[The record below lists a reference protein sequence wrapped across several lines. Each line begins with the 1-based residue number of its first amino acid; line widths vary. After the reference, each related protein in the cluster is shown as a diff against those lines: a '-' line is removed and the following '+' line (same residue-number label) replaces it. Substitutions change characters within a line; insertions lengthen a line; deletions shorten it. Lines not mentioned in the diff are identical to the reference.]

1 MRLPRLLEPFA
12 PLLTPVRPGERY
24 RPGFW
29 TYLFGAVLAA
39 GAVVTV
45 LRFWK
50 GLGHVT
56 NLSDRFPW
64 GLWIGFDVLCGVAL
78 AAGGFT
84 ITAAVYVFNLK
95 RFRPIVRPTVLTAFL
110 GYFLVAVGLMYD
122 LGKPWNIWHPI
133 VMWNPRS
140 PMFEVAW
147 CVMLYL
153 TVLALEVAGPV
164 FEKLGWR
171 KAAAVQHA
179 AVVPLVIAGVVIST
193 LHQSS
198 LGTFY
203 LIVPGKL
210 HPLWYT
216 PLLSWMFYFS
226 AIAGGLAMIIVES
239 RLSSRAFGKGI
250 EMPLLQSVAKALV
263 AALAF
268 YATVRLADMARL
280 GVLGEIFAGSREAR
294 FFQLEMLIGVVLPL
308 VLLLLPAVRR
318 NSERLFRTAALVV
331 AGLVVNRLNV
341 SLTGLEGYLGGHY
354 VPSVA
359 EAVVTLMLVGCGV
372 AAFTLAVRYLPIMEP
387 VEEPELVSGAP
398 STVPAAAAPSAAP
411 ARS

>member
-1 MRLPRLLEPFA
+1 MKLPK
-12 PLLTPVRPGERY
+12 LLTPFRPLLSPNRPDERY

-29 TYLFGAVLAA
+29 TYLFGVILAA

-45 LRFWK
+45 LRYWK
-50 GLGHVT
+50 GLGYVT

-78 AAGGFT
+78 AAGGFA

-95 RFRPIVRPTVLTAFL
+95 RYRPIVRPTVLTAFL

-171 KAAAVQHA
+171 KAVAVQHA
-179 AVVPLVIAGVVIST
+179 AVVPLVIAGVIIST

-198 LGTFY
+198 LGSFY
-203 LIVPGKL
+203 LITPGKL
-210 HPLWYT
+210 HPLWYS
-216 PLLSWMFYFS
+216 PLLSWLFYFS
-226 AIAGGLAMIIVES
+226 AIPGGLAMIIVES
-239 RLSSRAFGKGI
+239 RLSSRAFGKGL
-250 EMPLLQSVAKALV
+250 EMPLLQGVARALV
-263 AALAF
+263 VALAF

-280 GVLGEIFAGSREAR
+280 GVIGEVFKGTREAR
-294 FFQLEMLIGVVLPL
+294 FFQLEMLIGVVVPL
-308 VLLLLPAVRR
+308 VLLSLPAVRR
-318 NSERLFRTAALVV
+318 NSERLFRTAVLVV

-354 VPSVA
+354 VPSIA
-359 EAVVTLMLVGCGV
+359 EGVITLMLVGCGV
-372 AAFTLAVRYLPIMEP
+372 AAFTLAVRYLPIMEG
-387 VEEPELVSGAP
+387 VDEPELVARSEAP
-398 STVPAAAAPSAAP
+398 DLAPAPVP

>member
-1 MRLPRLLEPFA
+1 MRLPRLLKPFQ
-12 PLLTPVRPGERY
+12 PLLTPVRANDRY

-29 TYLFGAVLAA
+29 THLFAVILAA

-45 LRFWK
+45 LRYWK
-50 GLGHVT
+50 GLGYVT
-56 NLSDRFPW
+56 NLSDKFPW

-78 AAGGFT
+78 AAGGFA

-110 GYFLVAVGLMYD
+110 GYSLVAVGLMYD

-164 FEKLGWR
+164 FEKLGW
-171 KAAAVQHA
+171 KNASAVQHA

-198 LGTFY
+198 LGSFY

-216 PLLSWMFYFS
+216 PLLPWLFFLS

-239 RLSSRAFGKGI
+239 RLSSRAFGKGL
-250 EMPLLQSVAKALV
+250 ELPLLQKVAKALAV
-263 AALAF
+263 ALAF
-268 YATVRLADMARL
+268 YAAVRLADMARL
-280 GVLGEIFAGSREAR
+280 GVVGEIFTGSREAR
-294 FFQLEMLIGVVLPL
+294 FFQLEMLIGVVIPL
-308 VLLLLPAVRR
+308 VLLVLPAVRR
-318 NSERLFRTAALVV
+318 NSERLFGASALVV
-331 AGLVVNRLNV
+331 AGLVVNRLDV
-341 SLTGLEGYLGGHY
+341 SLTGLEGAMGGHY
-354 VPSVA
+354 VPTIA
-359 EAVVTLMLVGCGV
+359 EGIITLMLVGCGV
-372 AAFTLAVRYLPIMEP
+372 AAFTVAVRYLPIMEE
-387 VEEPELVSGAP
+387 VEEPAP
-398 STVPAAAAPSAAP
+398 TPGFEAPAAAAPAP
-411 ARS
+411 AAARS

>member
-1 MRLPRLLEPFA
+1 MELPRLLSPFQ
-12 PLLTPVRPGERY
+12 PLLTPNRPHERY

-29 TYLFGAVLAA
+29 TYAFGVILAA

-45 LRFWK
+45 LRYWK
-50 GLGHVT
+50 GLGYVT

-78 AAGGFT
+78 AAGGFA

-95 RFRPIVRPTVLTAFL
+95 RYQPIVRPTVLTAFL
-110 GYFLVAVGLMYD
+110 GYSLVAVGLMYD

-153 TVLALEVAGPV
+153 TVLALEVSGAL
-164 FEKLGWR
+164 FEKLGWK
-171 KAAAVQHA
+171 KAVAVQHA
-179 AVVPLVIAGVVIST
+179 AVVPLVIAGVIIST

-198 LGTFY
+198 LGSFY
-203 LIVPGKL
+203 LITPGKL
-210 HPLWYT
+210 HPLWYS
-216 PLLSWMFYFS
+216 PLLSWLFYLS
-226 AIAGGLAMIIVES
+226 AIPGGLAMIIVES

-250 EMPLLQSVAKALV
+250 EMPLLQGVAKALA

-268 YATVRLADMARL
+268 YGAVRLADMARL
-280 GVLGEIFAGSREAR
+280 GVLGEIFKGSREAR
-294 FFQLEMLIGVVLPL
+294 FFQLEMLIGVVAPL
-308 VLLLLPAVRR
+308 VLLSLPAVRR
-318 NSERLFRTAALVV
+318 NSERLFRTSVLVV
-331 AGLVVNRLNV
+331 AGLVVNRLDV
-341 SLTGLEGYLGGHY
+341 SLTGLEGFLGGHY
-354 VPSVA
+354 VPSIA
-359 EAVVTLMLVGCGV
+359 EGIITLMLVGGGV
-372 AAFTLAVRYLPIMEP
+372 AAFTVAVRYLPIMAE
-387 VEEPELVSGAP
+387 VEDPELIARSEAP
-398 STVPAAAAPSAAP
+398 VLVPAPEL

>member
-1 MRLPRLLEPFA
+1 MKLPKLLKPFE
-12 PLLTPVRPGERY
+12 PLLTPNRPGDRY

-29 TYLFGAVLAA
+29 TYLFGAILAA

-50 GLGHVT
+50 GLGYVT
-56 NLSDRFPW
+56 NLSDKFPW

-78 AAGGFT
+78 AAGGFA

-95 RFRPIVRPTVLTAFL
+95 RYKPIVRPTVLTAFL
-110 GYFLVAVGLMYD
+110 GYSLVAVGLMYD

-153 TVLALEVAGPV
+153 TVLALEVSGAV
-164 FEKLGWR
+164 FEKLGWKR
-171 KAAAVQHA
+171 AAAVQHA
-179 AVVPLVIAGVVIST
+179 AVVPLVIAGVIIST

-198 LGTFY
+198 LGSFY
-203 LIVPGKL
+203 LITPGKL
-210 HPLWYT
+210 HPLWYS
-216 PLLSWMFYFS
+216 PMLSWLFYFS
-226 AIAGGLAMIIVES
+226 AIPAGLAMIIVES
-239 RLSSRAFGKGI
+239 RLTSRALGKGL
-250 EMPLLQSVAKALV
+250 EMPLLQGVARAL
-263 AALAF
+263 AIALAF
-268 YATVRLADMARL
+268 YGTVKLVDMARL
-280 GVLGEIFAGSREAR
+280 GVIGEIFTGSREAR
-294 FFQLEMLIGVVLPL
+294 FFQLEMLIGVALPL
-308 VLLLLPAVRR
+308 VLLSLPAVRR

-341 SLTGLEGYLGGHY
+341 SLTGLEGFLGGHY

-359 EAVVTLMLVGCGV
+359 EGIVTLMLVGCGV
-372 AAFTLAVRYLPIMEP
+372 AAFTVAVRYLPIMAEA
-387 VEEPELVSGAP
+387 EEPELVARAEAP
-398 STVPAAAAPSAAP
+398 VLVPAPEL

>member
-1 MRLPRLLEPFA
+1 MRLPNLLKPFQ
-12 PLLTPVRPGERY
+12 PLLTPIRPHDRF

-29 TYLFGAVLAA
+29 TYLFGLILAA

-50 GLGHVT
+50 GLGAVT
-56 NLSDRFPW
+56 NLSDKFPW

-95 RFRPIVRPTVLTAFL
+95 RFKPIVRPTVLTAFL
-110 GYFLVAVGLMYD
+110 GYILVAVGLMYD

-140 PMFEVAW
+140 PMFEVGW
-147 CVMLYL
+147 CVILYL
-153 TVLALEVAGPV
+153 TVLSLEFSGAV
-164 FEKLGWR
+164 FEKLGWK
-171 KAAAVQHA
+171 KATAVQHA
-179 AVVPLVIAGVVIST
+179 ATVPLVIAGVIIST

-203 LIVPGKL
+203 LIVPQKL
-210 HPLWYT
+210 HALWYT
-216 PLLSWMFYFS
+216 PYLSWMFYFS

-239 RLSSRAFGKGI
+239 RLSSRAFAKGI
-250 EMPLLQSVAKALV
+250 EMPLLQKVAEALV
-263 AALAF
+263 VALAF

-280 GVLGEIFAGSREAR
+280 GVIGEIFTGSREAR
-294 FFQLEMLIGVVLPL
+294 FFQLEMALGVVLPV
-308 VLLLLPAVRR
+308 VLLSLPAVRR
-318 NSERLFRTAALVV
+318 NSERLFRASVLVV

-341 SLTGLEGYLGGHY
+341 SLTGLEGAMGGHY
-354 VPSVA
+354 VPTIA
-359 EAVVTLMLVGCGV
+359 EGIITLMLVGCGV
-372 AAFTLAVRYLPIMEP
+372 ATFTLAVRYLPIMEE
-387 VEEPELVSGAP
+387 VEEPELVPRSEAP
-398 STVPAAAAPSAAP
+398 AVAPATVPA
-411 ARS
+411 RS

>member
-1 MRLPRLLEPFA
+1 MTLPRLLTPFQ
-12 PLLTPVRPGERY
+12 PLLTPNRPGDRY
-24 RPGFW
+24 RLGFW
-29 TYLFGAVLAA
+29 TYLFGVILAA

-45 LRFWK
+45 LRYWK
-50 GLGHVT
+50 GLGYVT
-56 NLSDRFPW
+56 NLSDKFPW

-78 AAGGFT
+78 AAGGFA

-95 RFRPIVRPTVLTAFL
+95 RYRPIVRPTVLTAFL
-110 GYFLVAVGLMYD
+110 GYLLVAVGLMYD

-153 TVLALEVAGPV
+153 TVLALEVSGAL
-164 FEKLGWR
+164 FEKLGWK
-171 KAAAVQHA
+171 KAVAAQHA
-179 AVVPLVIAGVVIST
+179 AVVPLVIAGVIIST

-203 LIVPGKL
+203 LITPGKL
-210 HPLWYT
+210 HPLWYS
-216 PLLSWMFYFS
+216 PLLSWLFYFS

-250 EMPLLQSVAKALV
+250 EMPLLQGVAKALMV
-263 AALAF
+263 ALAF

-280 GVLGEIFAGSREAR
+280 GVIGEIFGGTREAR
-294 FFQLEMLIGVVLPL
+294 FFQLEMIVGVVAPL
-308 VLLLLPAVRR
+308 VRR

-354 VPSVA
+354 VPSIA
-359 EAVVTLMLVGCGV
+359 EGIITLMLAGCGV
-372 AAFTLAVRYLPIMEP
+372 AAFTLAVRYLPIMGEAEEP
-387 VEEPELVSGAP
+387 VLVAP
-398 STVPAAAAPSAAP
+398 SVAPALAPAPVP

>member
-1 MRLPRLLEPFA
+1 MRMPITLTR
-12 PLLTPVRPGERY
+12 LLTPVRPNDRF

-29 TYLFGAVLAA
+29 TYLFGAILAA

-45 LRFWK
+45 LRYWK
-50 GLGHVT
+50 GLGAVT

-110 GYFLVAVGLMYD
+110 GYLLVAVGLMYD

-140 PMFEVAW
+140 PMFEVGW
-147 CVMLYL
+147 CVILYL
-153 TVLALEVAGPV
+153 TVLSLEFSGAV
-164 FEKLGWR
+164 FEKLGWK
-171 KAAAVQHA
+171 KATAVQHA
-179 AVVPLVIAGVVIST
+179 AVVPLVIAGVIIST

-203 LIVPGKL
+203 LIVPNKL
-210 HPLWYT
+210 HALWYT
-216 PLLSWMFYFS
+216 PYLSWMFYFS

-250 EMPLLQSVAKALV
+250 EMPLLQSIAKALV
-263 AALAF
+263 VALAF
-268 YATVRLADMARL
+268 YATVRLAEMARL
-280 GVLGEIFAGSREAR
+280 GVLGEVFTGSREAR
-294 FFQLEMLIGVVLPL
+294 FFQLEMVLGVLLPL
-308 VLLLLPAVRR
+308 VLLSLPAVRR
-318 NSERLFRTAALVV
+318 NSERLFRASVLVV

-341 SLTGLEGYLGGHY
+341 SLTGLEGAMGDHY
-354 VPSVA
+354 VPTIA
-359 EAVVTLMLVGCGV
+359 EGIITLMLVGCGV
-372 AAFTLAVRYLPIMEP
+372 AAFTLAVRYLPIMEE
-387 VEEPELVSGAP
+387 VEEPELLARSEA
-398 STVPAAAAPSAAP
+398 PAATPTP
-411 ARS
+411 VLVRS